1 MIKVCLVI
9 SRLPTGYVLLCSVPK
24 GVRKDRI
31 RVIRRDK
38 RTPGTG
44 GREKSSKDVQHKTA
58 PPQDRRKQHSSGT
71 GGAGG
76 KSAVPGLAPE
86 QVLDIL
92 DPVLIVRKPKLKLE
106 LISWSQICLLG

>member
-1 MIKVCLVI
+1 MVRGRLVV
-9 SRLPTGYVLLCSVPK
+9 RHLPAGYFALCSVPE

-44 GREKSSKDVQHKTA
+44 GREKSSKDVQQKTA
-58 PPQDRRKQHSSGT
+58 PPQDRRKQHSSSGT

-76 KSAVPGLAPE
+76 KSVVPGLAPE
-86 QVLDIL
+86 QVLDIS
-92 DPVLIVRKPKLKLE
+92 DPVLIVWKPKVKF
-106 LISWSQICLLG
+106 

>member
-1 MIKVCLVI
+1 MIWVCLVI
-9 SRLPTGYVLLCSVPK
+9 RRLPTGYFLLCSVPQ

-58 PPQDRRKQHSSGT
+58 PPQDRRRQHSNSST

-86 QVLDIL
+86 QVPDIL
-92 DPVLIVRKPKLKLE
+92 DPVLIVRKPK
-106 LISWSQICLLG
+106 